1 MLARAIREGVA
12 HDGHF
17 LDPAVMPY
25 EFYHAMS
32 DEDVASIIVYLRSIP
47 PMRNHLPA
55 PNRLDSP
62 VTPFVVPITSPIP
75 QPDNSTPAKR
85 GAYLVQIA
93 GCQWCHT
100 LRDVNRRSLPG
111 LEFAGGDLTITPFS
125 KASSANITP
134 DPSGISYY
142 DEAQFLRTIRTGK
155 VGARQLSANMPW
167 WYFAHMSDEDLKS
180 VFAFLR
186 TVKPV
191 HHRVD
196 NTEPVSYC
204 RICGRKHA
212 GGSLN

>member
-1 MLARAIREGVA
+1 
-12 HDGHF
+12 
-17 LDPAVMPY
+17 
-25 EFYHAMS
+25 
-32 DEDVASIIVYLRSIP
+32 
-47 PMRNHLPA
+47 MRNHLPL
-55 PNRLDSP
+55 PKTTDNL
-62 VTPFVVPITSPIP
+62 VTPYAVPITSPIP
-75 QPDNSTPAKR
+75 QPNISTPQKR

-93 GCQWCHT
+93 GCQYCHT

-111 LEFAGGDLTITPFS
+111 LEFAGGDLVTTGPHPE
-125 KASSANITP
+125 ASSANITQ

-142 DEAQFLRTIRTGK
+142 DEAQFLKTIRTGK
-155 VGARQLSANMPW
+155 VGARQISPNMPW
-167 WYFAHMSDEDLKS
+167 WYFARMTDEDLKS

-212 GGSLN
+212 GGALN